1 MKVKGSFNKL
11 KILSI
16 MYQHTVEKDSYYKNK
31 KQKSNV
37 VSCTP
42 FDVDNTLLRLCL
54 LQDDDDTS
62 KDMSSNN
69 AAASSIF
76 GVSMDDGA
84 SSMSSVSYN
93 TYICIHCFCLTFVLY
108 SHMSTRLHLH
118 LFLAF
123 KISTIGIFDNLR

>member
-1 MKVKGSFNKL
+1 
-11 KILSI
+11 
-16 MYQHTVEKDSYYKNK
+16 MYQHTVEKESYYKNK

-37 VSCTP
+37 VSCIP
-42 FDVDNTLLRLCL
+42 LDVDNTLLRLCFL
-54 LQDDDDTS
+54 LQDDYDTS

-93 TYICIHCFCLTFVLY
+93 TYICIHCLCLTFVLY
-108 SHMSTRLHLH
+108 SHMSTRLPLTPLPCIQNINHDHRYL
-118 LFLAF
+118 
-123 KISTIGIFDNLR
+123 

>member
-37 VSCTP
+37 ASCTP
-42 FDVDNTLLRLCL
+42 LDNTLLRLCFL
-54 LQDDDDTS
+54 PLQDDDDTS

-108 SHMSTRLHLH
+108 SHNMSTRLPLTPLPCIQNINHRYL
-118 LFLAF
+118 
-123 KISTIGIFDNLR
+123 